1 MTGQAPG
8 MRLAEGEAEGLRWRS
23 RRRPWGSWGQWRGPA
38 GGIAGGSRRNYYQAR
53 RARDACLSGPFPCP
67 GENKLDESLDT
78 EYTARI
84 IDVSRGRIAAEG
96 GSEEHD
102 PSAIRCGSREG

>member
-1 MTGQAPG
+1 
-8 MRLAEGEAEGLRWRS
+8 L
-23 RRRPWGSWGQWRGPA
+23 
-38 GGIAGGSRRNYYQAR
+38 
-53 RARDACLSGPFPCP
+53 LSGLSSCLD
-67 GENKLDESLDT
+67 ENKLDESLDS
-78 EYTARI
+78 ESTARI